1 MANVPDVMVAAKNA
15 YQVLMENENVRVM
28 EVRLKPGEKAPMHN
42 HPNSHV
48 VYVKTDS
55 KLKLTFPDGKD
66 NVIDLKAGQSLWLD
80 AGPHEAENVGKTDF
94 DNLVIEVKKK

>member
-1 MANVPDVMVAAKNA
+1 MASVPDVMVAANNA
-15 YQVLMENENVRVM
+15 YQVLLENDKVRVM
-28 EVRLKPGEKAPMHN
+28 EIKLKPGQKAPMHN
-42 HPNSHV
+42 HPNAHV

-55 KLKLTFPDGKD
+55 RLKLTFPDGKD

-94 DNLVIEVKKK
+94 NNLVIEVKK

>member
-1 MANVPDVMVAAKNA
+1 MPKVPDVLVAANSA
-15 YQVLMENENVRVM
+15 YQLLLENDKVRVM
-28 EVRLKPGEKAPMHN
+28 EVRLKPGQKAPMHD
-42 HPNSHV
+42 HPSPHV

-55 KLKLTFPDGKD
+55 RLKLTFPDGKD

-94 DNLVIEVKKK
+94 DNLVVEVKK